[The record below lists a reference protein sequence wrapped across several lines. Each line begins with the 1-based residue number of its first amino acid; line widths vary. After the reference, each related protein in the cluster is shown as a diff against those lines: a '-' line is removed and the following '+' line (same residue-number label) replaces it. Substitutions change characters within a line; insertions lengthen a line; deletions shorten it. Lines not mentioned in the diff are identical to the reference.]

1 MIELYNDDCLKVLGK
16 IGDDTVDLIV
26 TDPPY
31 NLGEFAKSRA
41 ANLQNMRDNF
51 FVAAGW
57 DNVGY
62 NEWKQLMNSFFKEAA
77 RVSKVGGSLLMFMSI
92 MKLETII
99 EMAQEH
105 GFYYKTVGVWHKTN
119 PMPRNMNLHFI
130 NSTEPWLY
138 FVYKKKTGTFNN
150 DGKALHDFI
159 ETSVTPKR
167 EKECGT
173 HPTQKPLD
181 LIKFFVKTLSN
192 DGDLVID
199 PFMGS
204 GTSAVA
210 AKELNRNFIGIEL
223 DENYYKIAKERING
237 KEKERGS

>member
-1 MIELYNDDCLKVLGK
+1 MFELYNDDCLKVLGK

-57 DNVGY
+57 DNVSY
-62 NEWKQLMNSFFKEAA
+62 DEWKELMNSFFKEAA

-99 EMAQEH
+99 EMAQQH

-167 EKECGT
+167 EKEYGA

-192 DGDLVID
+192 EGDLVID

-210 AKELNRNFIGIEL
+210 AKELNRNFIGVEL
-223 DENYYKIAKERING
+223 DENYYKIA
-237 KEKERGS
+237 

>member
-1 MIELYNDDCLKVLGK
+1 MKLINGDCLELLKG
-16 IGDDTVDLIV
+16 IDEGSVDLIV

-31 NLGEFAKSRA
+31 NLGLFAKSRA

-62 NEWKQLMNSFFKEAA
+62 DEWKELMNSFFKEAA

-92 MKLETII
+92 MKSETII
-99 EMAQEH
+99 EMAQQH

-159 ETSVTPKR
+159 ETSVTPNR
-167 EKECGT
+167 EKECGA
-173 HPTQKPLD
+173 HHTQKPLD
-181 LIKFFVKTLSN
+181 LIKFFIKTLSN
-192 DGDLVID
+192 EGDLVID

-223 DENYYKIAKERING
+223 DENYYKIAKERINT
-237 KEKERGS
+237 